1 MSQFHE
7 LIEFIR
13 AEVNKG
19 LKRMSIPDEPGYLYD
34 PIRYTLKGKGK
45 RFRPILVHLAGRT
58 NNVDPDALM
67 NMALAVELLHNF
79 TLVHDDIMD
88 NDTIRHGQ
96 ETVHSKWDHS
106 SAILAGDGIYT
117 LAQIVLNSLP
127 DRANDVCRFFNKTT
141 LDICEGQALDKDFE
155 NNYEI
160 TEDQYLEMIDKK
172 TGSLLSASA
181 ALPAVYI
188 GEKEPIVNQ
197 YEQFG
202 RALGK
207 GFQIHD
213 DLLEITAEPETMGKS
228 LGSDIAEGKQTMM
241 VIKARNHFSK
251 EWKELIS
258 DSANSELINNI
269 HLFFVEN
276 GIEDETRSMARLYF
290 TSARE
295 ALGKLN
301 GVNTDELFEFVNLVE
316 NRTY

>member
-19 LKRMSIPDEPGYLYD
+19 LKRMSIPDEPRYLYD

-45 RFRPILVHLAGRT
+45 RFRPILVHLSGRA

-96 ETVHSKWDHS
+96 ETVHTKWDHS

-117 LAQIVLNSLP
+117 FAQIILSNLP
-127 DRANDVCRFFNKTT
+127 DRENDVSSYFNKTT
-141 LDICEGQALDKDFE
+141 MDICEGQALDKQFE
-155 NNYEI
+155 NDHGI
-160 TEDQYLEMIDKK
+160 TEEQYLEMIERK
-172 TGSLLSASA
+172 TGSLLGAAA
-181 ALPAVYI
+181 ALPAIYN
-188 GEKEPIVNQ
+188 GENEMVVNQ
-197 YEQFG
+197 YDQFG
-202 RALGK
+202 RALGI

-213 DLLEITAEPETMGKS
+213 DLLEITAEPERMGKS

-258 DSANSELINNI
+258 DSANAELINNI
-269 HLFFVEN
+269 HLFFMEN

-295 ALGKLN
+295 ALEKLN
-301 GVNTDELFEFVNLVE
+301 GVNTDELFEFVHLVE

>member
-45 RFRPILVHLAGRT
+45 RFRPILVHLAGRA

-106 SAILAGDGIYT
+106 SAILAGDGINT
-117 LAQIVLNSLP
+117 FAQIILNNLP
-127 DRANDVCRFFNKTT
+127 DRANDVSSYFNKTT
-141 LDICEGQALDKDFE
+141 MDICEGQALDKQFE
-155 NNYEI
+155 NDHGI
-160 TEDQYLEMIDKK
+160 TEEQYLEMIEKK
-172 TGSLLSASA
+172 TGSLLGAAA
-181 ALPAVYI
+181 ALPAIYI
-188 GEKEPIVNQ
+188 GENKTAVNQ
-197 YEQFG
+197 YDQFG
-202 RALGK
+202 RVLGI

-213 DLLEITAEPETMGKS
+213 DLLEITADAETMGKS

-258 DSANSELINNI
+258 DSADSELINNI
-269 HLFFVEN
+269 HLFFAEN
-276 GIEDETRSMARLYF
+276 GIENETRSMARLYF

-301 GVNTDELFEFVNLVE
+301 GVNTDELFEFVHLVE

>member
-19 LKRMSIPDEPGYLYD
+19 LKRMSIPDEPRYLYD

-45 RFRPILVHLAGRT
+45 RFRPILVHLSGRA

-96 ETVHSKWDHS
+96 ETVHTKWDHS

-117 LAQIVLNSLP
+117 FAQIILSNLP
-127 DRANDVCRFFNKTT
+127 DRENDVSSYFNKTT
-141 LDICEGQALDKDFE
+141 MDICEGQALDKQFE
-155 NNYEI
+155 NDHGI
-160 TEDQYLEMIDKK
+160 TEEQYLEMIERK
-172 TGSLLSASA
+172 TGSLLGAAA
-181 ALPAVYI
+181 ALPAIYN
-188 GEKEPIVNQ
+188 GENEMVVNQ
-197 YEQFG
+197 YDQFG
-202 RALGK
+202 RALGI

-228 LGSDIAEGKQTMM
+228 LGSDIIEGKQTLM

-258 DSANSELINNI
+258 DSANAELINNI
-269 HLFFVEN
+269 HLFFMEN

-290 TSARE
+290 SSARE

-301 GVNTDELFEFVNLVE
+301 GVNKDELFEFVHLVE